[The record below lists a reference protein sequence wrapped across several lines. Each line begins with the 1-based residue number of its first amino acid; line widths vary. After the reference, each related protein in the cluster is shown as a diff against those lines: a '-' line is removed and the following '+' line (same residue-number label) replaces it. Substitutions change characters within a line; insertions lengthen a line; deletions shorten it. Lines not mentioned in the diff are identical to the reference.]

1 MKAQLFVSASAVAL
15 FASPVTVLAQEA
27 EAPPADT
34 AASDQPRDE
43 NDIIVTATRR
53 TARLQDVPLSVT
65 AFGQEE
71 LNDLGIVGFEGIA
84 QNTPGIVVNRPT
96 QTFNNFTPRAPNT
109 HLHPP
114 GLQSPLAIHARKTT
128 RLTPSPSSPPPMH

>member
-1 MKAQLFVSASAVAL
+1 M
-15 FASPVTVLAQEA
+15 AQEA
-27 EAPPADT
+27 ESPAADT
-34 AASDQPRDE
+34 AAQNQQRDDR
-43 NDIIVTATRR
+43 DIIVTATRR

-96 QTFNNFTPRAPNT
+96 QNFNNFTARGITTNGYNAGLHSPGPTNLA
-109 HLHPP
+109 HLP
-114 GLQSPLAIHARKTT
+114 I
-128 RLTPSPSSPPPMH
+128 